1 MRTFLR
7 TIRAAL
13 LGLTLALSAGIGV
26 SLPAQAQN
34 RLGVILMHGK
44 QGSPAFGRTGL
55 PAIASSLQSDG
66 DLVILPTMP
75 WSVGAWETIRMTV
88 DQAFDLIDGYAARL
102 RGQGATRIVVA
113 GQSLGA
119 NIALSYAVERG
130 NVAGVVM
137 AAPGHNPGFLYRSN
151 DRVRMDVDRAL
162 ELVKTGRGDQGF
174 SGPDNNQGNS
184 FTVSTTAAIYASW
197 MDPRGKA
204 SMDAQAPR
212 LPAGIPLMMI
222 VGDRDP
228 AYGHAR
234 SAWYAPAARNP
245 YSRYVAVNADHVAT
259 PYVASKQIIDWIN
272 GLPR

>member
-1 MRTFLR
+1 MRPFLR
-7 TIRAAL
+7 TIGATL
-13 LGLTLALSAGIGV
+13 LGLALAISAGIGEPR
-26 SLPAQAQN
+26 LAQAQDKI
-34 RLGVILMHGK
+34 GVILMHGK
-44 QGSPAFGRTGL
+44 QGSTAYSRTGL

-66 DLVILPTMP
+66 DLVVMPMMP
-75 WSVGAWETIRMTV
+75 WSVGNWESIRITA
-88 DQAFDLIDGYAARL
+88 DQAFDLIDGYAAQL

-130 NVAGVVM
+130 NVSGVVM

-162 ELVKTGRGDQGF
+162 ELVKAGQGDQGF

-212 LPAGIPLMMI
+212 LPASIPLLMI

-234 SAWYAPAARNP
+234 SAWYAPAAKNP
-245 YSRYVAVNADHVAT
+245 YSKYVTVSADHVAT

>member
-1 MRTFLR
+1 MGEVHCTRMKTLAR
-7 TIRAAL
+7 ALAAL
-13 LGLTLALSAGIGV
+13 LTGLLLAVPG
-26 SLPAQAQN
+26 QAQDKT
-34 RLGVILMHGK
+34 GVILMHGK
-44 QGSPAFGRTGL
+44 QGSPAFVRSGL
-55 PAIASSLQSDG
+55 PAIAAGLQGDG
-66 DLVILPTMP
+66 DLAILPTMP
-75 WSVGAWETIRMTV
+75 WSIGAWETIRMTV

-130 NVAGVVM
+130 NVAAVVM

-162 ELVKTGRGDQGF
+162 DLVKDGRGDQSF
-174 SGPDNNQGNS
+174 SGPDNNQGNN
-184 FTVSTTAAIYASW
+184 FTVSTTAAVYASW
-197 MDPRGKA
+197 MNPRGKA

-212 LPAGIPLMMI
+212 LPASIPLLMI

-234 SAWYAPAARNP
+234 TSWYAPAAKNP
-245 YSRYVAVNADHVAT
+245 YSRYLTVSADHVAT
-259 PYVASKQIIDWIN
+259 PAVASRQIIDWIN